1 VVDQPIIDNFLH
13 TTHVV
18 STGLWPKIF
27 DNHVIEALPG
37 CTND

>member
-18 STGLWPKIF
+18 STGLWSKIF
-27 DNHVIEALPG
+27 DNHVIKALPC